1 MTVRSLR
8 TLVTCAAAVTLGLTA
23 VAPAHGVE
31 GPAPDPRNKQAM
43 RDMATAIAATA
54 KYADEREAIKDG
66 YVPHGEECM
75 TNPFG
80 VGAMNYH
87 YVKQA
92 NWGSKDPARPTAL
105 LYSREKDR
113 NGRRRLETV
122 EWMSTDRDQDLKT
135 SDDRPSMFGLPF
147 DGPMPGHWAGMPKH
161 YDLHMW
167 AYQKNPAGRFHNW
180 NPALTC
186 PKKAPTPGRPASDH
200 GHGH

>member
-1 MTVRSLR
+1 MSPHVRKAA
-8 TLVTCAAAVTLGLTA
+8 LVITAAVSLGLAA
-23 VAPAHGVE
+23 VVPAHGVE

-43 RDMATAIAATA
+43 RDMATAIAVTA
-54 KYADEREAIKDG
+54 KYADERAALKDG

-80 VGAMNYH
+80 VGAMGYH

-105 LYSREKDR
+105 LYSKDKDR

-167 AYQKNPAGRFHNW
+167 AYKENPAGRFHNW

-186 PKKAPTPGRPASDH
+186 PRKSPAAGGAGHPH
-200 GHGH
+200 GH